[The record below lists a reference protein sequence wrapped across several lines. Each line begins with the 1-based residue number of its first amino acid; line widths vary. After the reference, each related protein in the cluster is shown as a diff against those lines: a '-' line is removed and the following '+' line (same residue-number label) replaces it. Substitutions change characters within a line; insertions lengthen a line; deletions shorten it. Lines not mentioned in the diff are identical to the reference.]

1 MAKGNRIMMKCPIC
15 NEPTRIRSSRYI
27 TNETKENY
35 NQCQNINCSTTFVS
49 HESVARYIV
58 KTQLIDAVVAHCKND
73 QYAMQV

>member
-1 MAKGNRIMMKCPIC
+1 MTKGNLIMMKCPIC

-49 HESVARYIV
+49 HESVARYII
-58 KTQLIDAVVAHCKND
+58 KPLLANTLILKNKL
-73 QYAMQV
+73 